1 MDLLTGLPPINN
13 QAGSAYGAPITFG
26 DLDFGPSAAQQ
37 LTQPATLLIAGAAV
51 IALVFIAR
59 R

>member
-1 MDLLTGLPPINN
+1 MDFLTGLPPINN

-26 DLDFGPSAAQQ
+26 NVDFGPSAAQQ
-37 LTQPATLLIAGAAV
+37 VTQPATLLIAAAAV
-51 IALVFIAR
+51 VAIIAFR